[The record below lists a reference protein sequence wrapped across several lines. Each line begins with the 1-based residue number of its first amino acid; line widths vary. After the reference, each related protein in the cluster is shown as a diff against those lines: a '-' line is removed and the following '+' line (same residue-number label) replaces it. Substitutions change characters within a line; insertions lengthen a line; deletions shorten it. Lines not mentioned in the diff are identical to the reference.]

1 MAEGLIVWP
10 NTGHAD
16 GTNGDLITVAPP
28 FVVTEDE
35 LDEIT
40 RRLLAALSRLTT
52 DD

>member
-1 MAEGLIVWP
+1 VTL
-10 NTGHAD
+10 
-16 GTNGDLITVAPP
+16 APP

-35 LDEIT
+35 LDEII